1 MRFRKIPLL
10 RLEIQQDARCHLE
23 HIMRKKQ
30 GGAKKI
36 MRHAEDHRTH
46 RIGWLRA
53 AVLGAND
60 GIVSTASLIVGV
72 AAAEA
77 NRGNVLVAGIAGL
90 VFGFP
95 GPGDPY
101 LGLMILT
108 PTARSQG
115 HGPALLAHVE
125 DIARATGAT
134 TLYLAVLHA
143 NPRGRAFWT
152 RMGFAPTGVIRHDNS
167 HGMDHTVYR
176 LAKPL

>member
-1 MRFRKIPLL
+1 MMA
-10 RLEIQQDARCHLE
+10 Q
-23 HIMRKKQ
+23 
-30 GGAKKI
+30 
-36 MRHAEDHRTH
+36 AEDYYRL
-46 RIGWLRA
+46 WLGRPA
-53 AVLGAND
+53 TEAEVDDFFTGGPPNMDPATARHLGLFVD
-60 GIVSTASLIVGV
+60 GHL
-72 AAAEA
+72 
-77 NRGNVLVAGIAGL
+77 AGIAGL

-143 NPRGRAFWT
+143 NPRGRAFWS